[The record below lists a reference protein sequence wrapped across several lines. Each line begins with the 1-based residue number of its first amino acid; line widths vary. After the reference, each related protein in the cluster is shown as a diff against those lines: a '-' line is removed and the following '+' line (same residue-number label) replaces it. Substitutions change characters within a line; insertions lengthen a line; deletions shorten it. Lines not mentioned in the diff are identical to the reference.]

1 MDLILLAIGALFVL
15 SWRWAPNTLA
25 RDYIDHRTTMTI
37 NGFFLFLVF
46 FSHFSSYLPAQTQL
60 FHLSGIWLH
69 IQRQVIVT
77 PFLFFSGYGIMT
89 QLIRRGHQYVDSFPV
104 KRFFF
109 VWFRFFVA
117 VSLFW
122 LVSLVM
128 HVDYPLRKVA
138 LAYTGLVSIG
148 NSNWYIFVVL
158 VLYIVTYV
166 AFKLFGKRQT
176 LALVVTGLLILAYV
190 VVAYRRRMVPA
201 FYNTIFCYY
210 AGMLYAVHKDR
221 ITRWVAG
228 SWPRYLLTGL
238 LLAAAFCATYLLVS
252 RTIFGWRVLWYELMS
267 VSFALGVTWFA
278 MRVRVVNP
286 LLAYM
291 GGGAMFSLYMLQRLP
306 MIVGSR
312 LGLQANPIPYF
323 LLVVVA
329 TFAISWVFE
338 YVVNAV
344 LGVLIHKRTAVA
356 GIGEHKK

>member
-15 SWRWAPNTLA
+15 SWRWAPDTQD
-25 RDYIDHRTTMTI
+25 RDYLDHRTTMTI

-46 FSHFSSYLPAQTQL
+46 FSHFATYLPVQTQL
-60 FHLSGIWLH
+60 FRLSGIWLH

-89 QLIRRGHQYVDSFPV
+89 QLIRRGHRYVDSFPV
-104 KRFFF
+104 RRFFF

-122 LVSLVM
+122 LVAEIM
-128 HVDYPLRKVA
+128 HVSYPLSRIA
-138 LAYTGLVSIG
+138 LAYTGVVSIG
-148 NSNWYIFVVL
+148 NSNWYIFAVL
-158 VLYIVTYV
+158 VLYILTYV
-166 AFKLFGKRQT
+166 AFKLFGRRQQVA
-176 LALVVTGLLILAYV
+176 LAVMGLLLVGYT
-190 VVAYRRRMVPA
+190 VVAYQHLVPA

-210 AGMLYAVHKDR
+210 AGMLFAVHKDR
-221 ITRWVAG
+221 ITAAVAG
-228 SWPRYLLTGL
+228 SWPRYLLAGVL
-238 LLAAAFCATYLLVS
+238 VAAMFAASYLLVS
-252 RTIFGWRVLWYELMS
+252 RTQAGWRVLWYELMS

-306 MIVGSR
+306 MIVGSK
-312 LGLQANPIPYF
+312 LGLSAQPIPYF
-323 LLVVVA
+323 LIVVVS

-344 LGVLIHKRTAVA
+344 LQVLIHKQTAMPGVA
-356 GIGEHKK
+356 EHKK